1 MNPTGAGLMKVSLI
15 AGLFLATMGGV
26 IAVST
31 EARNLIVNVEAAVP
45 GPPPVQPRVRNATP
59 PPYEVPKN

>member
-1 MNPTGAGLMKVSLI
+1 MKVSLI
-15 AGLFLATMGGV
+15 AALFLATMGAV

-31 EARNLIVNVEAAVP
+31 EARNLIVNVEAATP
-45 GPPPVQPRVRNATP
+45 GPPPPQPRIRNATP